1 MLALLIAISVV
12 LFIIFLL
19 SLPLDLSFDCDVRE
33 EFRSRVRIGL
43 FGLVWRQVSEK
54 KRARDLHKQH
64 SLKPLLSLV
73 KTNGVPVRLQNL
85 IRRIPACVKVRQL
98 DADFRIGLDD
108 PVDTGML
115 CALLWPFLGAFGP
128 VPMKVKLQPSFYE
141 PALEGA
147 FSATIRLS
155 PIKIVSLFSVFA
167 CSRTGFKTTR
177 SAIAAWRRRAQP
189 A

>member
-1 MLALLIAISVV
+1 MLALLIVIGLV

-54 KRARDLHKQH
+54 RRSRDRRKQH
-64 SLKPLLSLV
+64 SLKPLMSMV

-85 IRRIPACVKVRQL
+85 IRRIPTCVKVRQL
-98 DADFRIGLDD
+98 EADFRIGLDD
-108 PVDTGML
+108 PVDTGMI
-115 CALLWPFLGAFGP
+115 CSLLWPFLGAFGP
-128 VPMKVKLQPSFYE
+128 VPMRVKLQPSFCE
-141 PALEGA
+141 PALEGVV
-147 FSATIRLS
+147 SGTIRLS
-155 PIKIVSLFSVFA
+155 PIKIVSLFSAFA
-167 CSRTGFKTTR
+167 CSRTGLRTTR
-177 SAIAAWRRRAQP
+177 TAIAAWKRRAQP